1 MSQSLSNL
9 LCHVVFSTK
18 NRTNLVQPEIE
29 DELYSYICG
38 IVKGQKGEVLEIGG
52 TLNHVHI
59 LARLHPSISLS
70 DMMRYIKGG
79 SSKWIHEKGVS
90 LFQWQRGYGVFSVS
104 ESVLEQVAEYIRN
117 QKQHHM
123 KYSFEKEYLL
133 LLEKHKIK
141 YDENYIWE

>member
-1 MSQSLSNL
+1 
-9 LCHVVFSTK
+9 VVFSTK